1 MLFRSSE
8 NFRRP
13 FVIEEGLGLQ
23 YQPLALLLPLR
34 LVAAVSGF
42 FTLIFTLLLGFLS
55 LRLAFSAAGLALA
68 IFFLPF
74 SDDVV
79 VLAGWALLRRLAA
92 GFSCLTGV
100 FIASSISFAVSLRL
114 VFEPVEAVVLAR
126 RFLLL
131 VPPLIKVR
139 SILLVSKSAR
149 ATRTLT
155 LSPKIGRAHV

>member
-1 MLFRSSE
+1 MPLRKRSSE

-34 LVAAVSGF
+34 LVVAVSGV

-68 IFFLPF
+68 VFFLPF
-74 SDDVV
+74 SDNVTGA
-79 VLAGWALLRRLAA
+79 LAGWALLRRLAV
-92 GFSCLTGV
+92 GFSCFTGV

-114 VFEPVEAVVLAR
+114 VFEPVEAVV
-126 RFLLL
+126 
-131 VPPLIKVR
+131 
-139 SILLVSKSAR
+139 
-149 ATRTLT
+149 
-155 LSPKIGRAHV
+155 